1 MHEIHDRH
9 RGVVVEEQLPFPE
22 VVPVCFG
29 LKQTSRPRKWFLKIV
44 SGPWLDYLSIL
55 VVLLSCVND
64 GMYQPCVEAKEESF
78 TREIL
83 GSLVFLYFIMETLIK
98 TIALGFIG
106 HKGSY
111 LSSHWNKFDL
121 FIIFAELM
129 DYTFGFFNLHVEAS
143 HAIKPMRLISR
154 VPSMRILVTILLETA
169 PMLGNVL
176 ILYAF
181 VIHIFGVIGV
191 QMWAGKLRNRC
202 FLGEDIL
209 TKYNVSLSPYFVPIF
224 GGQSSFICSADDKG
238 GGRFCSDV
246 PPYQED
252 GKICTLAADEPIQAG
267 QCVNWN
273 MYYNVCRAGDHNPDL
288 GAINFDNIVYAWIT
302 IFQVVTLEGWTN
314 IMYYVMDSYSF
325 WSFVFF
331 IFVTIMGSFIIMNVC
346 AVIIATQ
353 FSENFARVTTEQHA
367 GPLSFKNLFRKFVS
381 FLKMMTNRVHP
392 TKSSTHVKPTLHQ
405 VWIPFKEKFNILI
418 NTKLF
423 NRIIVIAIFITIVTM
438 AIEHYNQPQELTR
451 VLNVSNIIIT
461 IIFVVEMIIKLIALS
476 WMYFADLDNIFDFVV
491 VLISLWELGS
501 QADGKLS
508 VVRAFRVLR
517 FVRLFHFLPY
527 LKRQLL
533 VLKRTIGEASTLC
546 WLMLFVIFI
555 FSIVGMHL
563 FGCKFH
569 FRSID
574 DETVDDRKNFDSL
587 LWSMVTVFQILTQD
601 DWNVV
606 LYNAVAA
613 TSPWAAIY
621 FIAIIVFGKNVLLNV
636 LVGIVV
642 DSFQARPS
650 ENIHQDCPRCPSLTC
665 EAESSLE
672 ESPRTITGEYSVP
685 ATEPSRSNGSTSASE
700 IPSPQTKN
708 NSFTR
713 FLNRIQKV
721 LLWCQ
726 QHKDWSLY
734 MLSPQNRLRR
744 FCQRL
749 ISHKAFDHVI
759 LFFILLN
766 CVTIAMERP
775 SINPKSME
783 RLILNA
789 SCCVFTAVFLIE
801 MVIKVIALGLVI
813 GKGSYC
819 RSYWNLMDGF
829 LVILSL
835 TNFIIT
841 LVTSDKKNILS
852 ILKVFRLLRTL
863 RTLRMIKQTPKLK
876 LAVKALV
883 ASAKPIGNIVLIC
896 CVLFFFFGI
905 LGVQLFK
912 GKFFY
917 CEGENTSNITNKA
930 ECLSANYT
938 WVRKEYNFDNLPQ
951 ALIALF
957 VMYSK
962 DGWMNIMYDGLDAVG
977 VDQQPVKN
985 YNEWM
990 LIYFISF
997 MVMSFFLLDMFI
1009 GVMVETFH
1017 VCQQQQ
1023 KQSLQ
1028 RGGNSRDK
1036 RKGREENYFRHYS
1049 LVRRRIYDLT
1059 TSRFLELFMTV
1070 IIFINVVLM
1079 ALEHYNQ
1086 PLYVEQMI
1094 EYSFYVF
1101 TVLLV
1106 LEIML
1111 KVVAFGVL
1119 RFIKNSWNVLD
1130 IAIVLVS
1137 FIFIVFTVMNM
1148 EDTLPINPSIL
1159 KITRVL
1165 RLAQVLKAKKIRV
1178 LLRTIT
1184 KTLSQVGNLCLL
1196 FMFFFFI
1203 YAALGVELFGNLEC
1217 TLDYPCEGINQY
1229 ANFKNFGMALLTL
1242 YKVCTGD
1249 NWSGILK
1256 DTLRPCRPSDKACPS
1271 YLWWASPICFATFVV
1286 MVHFVLANLVVAAV
1300 MQALE
1305 DSKEKRPK
1313 TESSDIMQQP
1323 QESPGEPVI
1332 SSSAGT
1338 TEGVQL

>member
-22 VVPVCFG
+22 VAPVCFG

-64 GMYQPCVEAKEESF
+64 GMYQPCVEAEEESF

-98 TIALGFIG
+98 TIAVGFIG

-288 GAINFDNIVYAWIT
+288 GAVNFDNIVYAWIT

-381 FLKMMTNRVHP
+381 FLKMMNNRVHP

-423 NRIIVIAIFITIVTM
+423 NRIIIIAIFMTIVTM

-476 WMYFADLDNIFDFVV
+476 WMYFADLDNSFDFVV

-665 EAESSLE
+665 EAESS

-841 LVTSDKKNILS
+841 LVTSDKKNMLS

-930 ECLSANYT
+930 ECLSANYS

-962 DGWMNIMYDGLDAVG
+962 DGWMNIMYDGLDGVG

-997 MVMSFFLLDMFI
+997 VVMSFFLLDMFI

-1178 LLRTIT
+1178 LLRTIA

-1217 TLDYPCEGINQY
+1217 TPDYPCEGINQY

-1256 DTLRPCRPSDKACPS
+1256 DTLRPCRPNDKACPS

>member
-1 MHEIHDRH
+1 MHEIHERC
-9 RGVVVEEQLPFPE
+9 RGIVVEEQLPFPE
-22 VVPVCFG
+22 VAPVCFR

-64 GMYQPCVEAKEESF
+64 GMYQPCVEVEEESF

-83 GSLVFLYFIMETLIK
+83 GSLVFLYFIMEMLIK

-129 DYTFGFFNLHVEAS
+129 DYTFRFFNLHVEAS
-143 HAIKPMRLISR
+143 HAIKPVRLISR

-202 FLGEDIL
+202 FLGDDIL
-209 TKYNVSLSPYFVPIF
+209 TIYNVSLSPYFVPIF
-224 GGQSSFICSADDKG
+224 GGRSSFICSPDDKG
-238 GGRFCSDV
+238 GGRFCRDV
-246 PPYQED
+246 PPYQEH

-288 GAINFDNIVYAWIT
+288 GVINFDNIGYAWIT

-331 IFVTIMGSFIIMNVC
+331 ILVTIIGSFIIMNVC

-367 GPLSFKNLFRKFVS
+367 GPLSFKTLFRKFVS
-381 FLKMMTNRVHP
+381 FLKMMTTRVQP
-392 TKSSTHVKPTLHQ
+392 VKSSTHVKPTLHQ

-418 NTKLF
+418 NTKFF
-423 NRIIVIAIFITIVTM
+423 NRIIIIAIFITIVTM
-438 AIEHYNQPQELTR
+438 AMEHYNQPQELTR
-451 VLNVSNIIIT
+451 VLIVSNIIIT

-491 VLISLWELGS
+491 VLTSLWELGS
-501 QADGKLS
+501 KADGKLS
-508 VVRAFRVLR
+508 VVRAFYVLR
-517 FVRLFHFLPY
+517 FVRVFHFLPY

-533 VLKRTIGEASTLC
+533 VLKRTIREASTLC

-569 FRSID
+569 FRSIYN
-574 DETVDDRKNFDSL
+574 ETADDRKNFDSL

-636 LVGIVV
+636 LVGIGV

-650 ENIHQDCPRCPSLTC
+650 ENIHQDSSRCPSLAC

-672 ESPRTITGEYSVP
+672 EGPRTITGEYSVP
-685 ATEPSRSNGSTSASE
+685 ATEPSRPSGSASASE
-700 IPSPQTKN
+700 NPSTQTKN

-734 MLSPQNRLRR
+734 MLSPQSRLRR

-749 ISHKAFDHVI
+749 MSHKVFDHVI

-775 SINPKSME
+775 SINPKSM
-783 RLILNA
+783 
-789 SCCVFTAVFLIE
+789 

-819 RSYWNLMDGF
+819 RSFWNLMDGF
-829 LVILSL
+829 LVILSS

-841 LVTSDKKNILS
+841 LVTSDKKNMLS

-876 LAVKALV
+876 LAVKALI

-938 WVRKEYNFDNLPQ
+938 WVRKEYNFDNFPQ

-997 MVMSFFLLDMFI
+997 MVMSFFLLDMYI

-1017 VCQQQQ
+1017 VCRQQQ

-1036 RKGREENYFRHYS
+1036 SREENYFRHYS
-1049 LVRRRIYDLT
+1049 LMRRRIYDLS

-1070 IIFINVVLM
+1070 VVFINVVLM
-1079 ALEHYNQ
+1079 ASEHYNQ
-1086 PLYVEQMI
+1086 PLYVDQMI

-1119 RFIKNSWNVLD
+1119 RFIKNSWNMLD

-1137 FIFIVFTVMNM
+1137 FIVIIFTKMNM
-1148 EDTLPINPSIL
+1148 EHRLPINPSIL
-1159 KITRVL
+1159 SVTRVL

-1217 TLDYPCEGINQY
+1217 TPDYPCEGINQY

-1256 DTLRPCRPSDKACPS
+1256 DTLRPCRPNDKACPS

-1286 MVHFVLANLVVAAV
+1286 LVHFVLANLVVAAV
-1300 MQALE
+1300 VQALE
-1305 DSKEKRPK
+1305 ESKEKRPK

-1338 TEGVQL
+1338 TEGVHL